1 MLVTWV
7 RMFREEQFFD
17 TNSTIVCVY
26 NRYDITFLF
35 SRVRKNAEVAR
46 ALLGV
51 PGGACQGVPDML
63 SLPGREGA
71 SLPSIYIGY
80 TKKCKKILWKKV
92 VMVCNSFCGIGQ
104 LRCCRVRLYRTSFN
118 TNQHPRRKTVN
129 THFDVRLMRLTT
141 PPIDRTR
148 VQFEGC
154 RAQGC
159 VFIWILPDV
168 ITV

>member
-1 MLVTWV
+1 MCVGNLGAYVSG
-7 RMFREEQFFD
+7 RAFFLKR
-17 TNSTIVCVY
+17 TAQLCVY

-51 PGGACQGVPDML
+51 PGGACQGVPGML

-71 SLPSIYIGY
+71 SLPSIYRVYIQ
-80 TKKCKKILWKKV
+80 KKCNKILWKKV

-148 VQFEGC
+148 VQF
-154 RAQGC
+154 
-159 VFIWILPDV
+159 
-168 ITV
+168 